1 MNYNITADE
10 TTEIN
15 DLIIAIDDA
24 VESDVKIL
32 FKKKSTLYLK
42 SLNLKIL
49 QKLAGEKNKT
59 ITFDV
64 ENKSHKDY
72 IDAVNGDF
80 MQTPDESVDLNM
92 DQKPKKGRR
101 EFKLNIKGA
110 KVLIYIA
117 AFLLIFFGGGFA
129 LWWYLPSAKVMVS
142 IDSQILVKIL
152 DIKASPTATSVSVAD
167 STIPAINVDV
177 TVSDSQT
184 IPTTGKK
191 EIGDSAKGKVTLFNK
206 TDEAITLKKGKV
218 IKLISTD
225 NESLKYEIQENIEV
239 PSQTTTPTGT
249 GGSTTEYGSKEVSV
263 TAVSYGDKYNQD
275 IGEKFEVDNYNTEK
289 LVGEN
294 KEKIEGGTLKEVNVV
309 AQADLDGLKRTL
321 DEFMKTKVIEAI
333 KKKVVTGQT
342 LPESSIEFTTVS
354 GTFDKKLAE
363 EGDELT
369 LEMTT
374 KGVGI
379 VYDQKS
385 LDEIVSELVKT
396 VVPSEYSLDGG
407 KPEYEVAATK
417 AKAGSG
423 IVDLQIKLR
432 SYITPN
438 LDEKK
443 IITDMTGMKLDQ
455 AQSYLNSISSIKG
468 FEITLSPKMPA
479 IIQTMPHLSR
489 NIEIVIDKK

>member
-1 MNYNITADE
+1 MKQMNYNFTADGN
-10 TTEIN
+10 TEIN
-15 DLIIAIDDA
+15 DLVIAIEDA
-24 VESDVKIL
+24 IEPDVKIL
-32 FKKKSTLYLK
+32 FQKNATLYLK

-49 QKLAGEKNKT
+49 QKLASEKSKT
-59 ITFDV
+59 VTFDV

-92 DQKPKKGRR
+92 DEKPKKNKLK
-101 EFKLNIKGA
+101 FKF
-110 KVLIYIA
+110 LIYIF
-117 AFLLIFFGGGFA
+117 AFLLMFFGGGFA
-129 LWWYLPSAKVMVS
+129 LWWYLPSAKVTVS

-152 DIKASPTATSVSVAD
+152 DIKADPAASSVSVAD

-177 TVSDSQT
+177 SVSDSQT

-191 EIGDSAKGKVTLFNK
+191 EIGDSAKGKITLFNK
-206 TDEAITLKKGKV
+206 TSEIISLKKGKV
-218 IKLISTD
+218 VKLISTD
-225 NESLKYEIQENIEV
+225 KESWKFEIQENVDV
-239 PSQTTTPTGT
+239 PAQTQT
-249 GGSTTEYGSKEVSV
+249 STENPADSVTESGSKEVNV
-263 TAVSYGDKYNQD
+263 TAVSFGDKYNQD
-275 IGEKFEVDNYNTEK
+275 SGEKFEVDGYNTDK

-294 KEKIEGGTLKEVNVV
+294 KEKIEGGTLKEINVV
-309 AQADLDGLKRTL
+309 MQVDLDGLKRTL
-321 DEFMKTKVIEAI
+321 DEFMKTKVTEAI

-354 GTFDKKLAE
+354 GTFDKKLDE
-363 EGDELT
+363 EADELT
-369 LEMTT
+369 LTMTT

-417 AKAGSG
+417 AKVGTG

-432 SYITPN
+432 SYITPK
-438 LDEKK
+438 LDQKK
-443 IITDMTGMKLDQ
+443 IISDMTGMKLDQ
-455 AQSYLNSISSIKG
+455 AQSYLNSISNIKG
-468 FEITLSPKMPA
+468 FEISISPQMPA
-479 IIQTMPHLSR
+479 ILQTMPHTSK